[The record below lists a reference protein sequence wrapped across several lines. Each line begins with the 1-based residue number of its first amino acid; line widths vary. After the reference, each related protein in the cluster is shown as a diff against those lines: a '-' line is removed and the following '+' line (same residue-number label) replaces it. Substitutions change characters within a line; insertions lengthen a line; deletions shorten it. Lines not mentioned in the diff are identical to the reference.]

1 LIGFLAASSRFTPPV
16 MLTAPQWAAL
26 ATVPLLS
33 FAAAAAWL
41 SRHER
46 MLRVSAEGQ
55 EALVRD

>member
-1 LIGFLAASSRFTPPV
+1 L
-16 MLTAPQWAAL
+16 
-26 ATVPLLS
+26 PLLS